1 MAGVSAP
8 KVYSDD
14 LGRPSVMAT
23 TCDAP
28 CTSASDAFRIRRPS
42 ANAAAMLV
50 AASDVSRTNLMPA
63 IRASTAPLL
72 PLAASLKPNSKR
84 AVPEKVMAPMLRSM
98 WSTSSDKP
106 LTTARAKSLLYLNPP
121 RAPPS
126 SPLMTESE
134 ESIKNMRLHLRGHAH
149 FAPGGFRG
157 VVLVELDVLVSV
169 LVLVAVE
176 LNVVLEDEVVAVLT
190 LVVEAVED
198 VVAVLMLVVEAV
210 EVDVSVL
217 AVVLVKP
224 DVLVSVFVLV
234 AVELDVALEDEEV
247 VVVLTLVV
255 EVVEDVVAVLAVV
268 LVKLDVLASVRVLVL
283 VAVEVLV
290 SVLEVLMV
298 EVVVVV
304 DDELLVTVEVVE
316 TELTLVLVEVDE
328 LVNVLVVVLDEVDVV
343 VRVLVLVPVDDAAVV
358 DVDVVVRHVHLARR
372 LNTENLLCHGCALA
386 KEATSCAAA
395 NSMHPCDF

>member
-126 SPLMTESE
+126 SPLMIESE

-176 LNVVLEDEVVAVLT
+176 LNVVLEDEAVVAVLT

-210 EVDVSVL
+210 EV
-217 AVVLVKP
+217 
-224 DVLVSVFVLV
+224 
-234 AVELDVALEDEEV
+234 V
-247 VVVLTLVV
+247 VVVAVV
-255 EVVEDVVAVLAVV
+255 IVMVDVVV
-268 LVKLDVLASVRVLVL
+268 
-283 VAVEVLV
+283 
-290 SVLEVLMV
+290 V

-304 DDELLVTVEVVE
+304 VAAVI
-316 TELTLVLVEVDE
+316 
-328 LVNVLVVVLDEVDVV
+328 VVVVV
-343 VRVLVLVPVDDAAVV
+343 VIQLAGMRPRRHRQPTIFHYSVPRLVY
-358 DVDVVVRHVHLARR
+358 
-372 LNTENLLCHGCALA
+372 
-386 KEATSCAAA
+386 
-395 NSMHPCDF
+395 